1 MAALYDCL
9 KPKLVKA
16 YRSTGHWSA
25 NKWGKWN
32 RFSKTAYR
40 SDTHGGRF
48 VQNYSNKIGAKAY
61 GQYDKTTKMP
71 VGSTLAK
78 PSFTVGGSG
87 HATMGPLFIMEKMTS
102 GWNKATGD
110 WRYAM
115 IMPGG
120 NLFGITKGK
129 NSGGL
134 KFCHDCHEGGEDND
148 FMLFLPEEHRK

>member
-1 MAALYDCL
+1 M
-9 KPKLVKA
+9 
-16 YRSTGHWSA
+16 SSE
-25 NKWGKWN
+25 
-32 RFSKTAYR
+32 
-40 SDTHGGRF
+40 
-48 VQNYSNKIGAKAY
+48 
-61 GQYDKTTKMP
+61 
-71 VGSTLAK
+71 
-78 PSFTVGGSG
+78 
-87 HATMGPLFIMEKMTS
+87 MEKMTK

-148 FMLFLPEEHRK
+148 FMLFLPEEFRK